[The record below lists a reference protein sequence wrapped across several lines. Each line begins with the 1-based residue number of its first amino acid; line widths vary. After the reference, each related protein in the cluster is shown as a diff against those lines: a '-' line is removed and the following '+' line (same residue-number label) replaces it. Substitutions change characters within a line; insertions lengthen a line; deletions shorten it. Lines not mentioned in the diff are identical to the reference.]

1 MNTLSFFHATV
12 GDDYTGGTFTVT
24 IPAGQ
29 IQVSQLIPIIENA
42 EAEGT
47 ESFQA
52 QLTLPSA
59 TAYLGITLGDDDTA
73 TVTIIDNDD
82 VIVSFSRTEYTVTE
96 GDEEVLLI
104 LSANRNASFNYTVS
118 VNTVNG
124 TAIGEHTNTSA
135 MPVASI
141 YCSMSW
147 YANIF

>member
-29 IQVSQLIPIIENA
+29 TQVSQLIPIIENA

-52 QLTLPSA
+52 QLILPSA

-104 LSANRNASFNYTVS
+104 LTANRNASFDYTVS
-118 VNTVNG
+118 VYTVNG
-124 TAIGEHTNTSA
+124 TAIGEYTNTSA
-135 MPVASI
+135 MPVASN
-141 YCSMSW
+141 YCSMG
-147 YANIF
+147 